1 MRIVVLDGSTLNPGD
16 LSWHQLEEL
25 GSLEVYG
32 RTDPAEIVQRS
43 ATAEVILTNKTP
55 LTAETVKQLPAL
67 RYIGVTATGYN
78 IVDIAAAKQLGI
90 TVTNIPTYGTDT
102 VAQFAF
108 ALLLELC
115 HQVGHHSDAVRAG
128 EWTKSGDWCFWNSP
142 QVELAGKTMGV
153 VGFGR
158 IGRRVGEIALA
169 FGMKVIGYDAAPR
182 NPLDHHDFRWADLEA
197 LLAESDVVSLHCPLV
212 PETEGLINSNRLGLM
227 KKTAFLLNNSRGPL
241 VVEQD
246 LADAL
251 NNGRLGGAAIDVL
264 PEEPPR
270 HGSVLFSARNCIV
283 TPHISWAAKECRAR
297 LMALAIDNVRGFVS
311 GNPINVVNP

>member
-1 MRIVVLDGSTLNPGD
+1 
-16 LSWHQLEEL
+16 
-25 GSLEVYG
+25 
-32 RTDPAEIVQRS
+32 
-43 ATAEVILTNKTP
+43 
-55 LTAETVKQLPAL
+55 
-67 RYIGVTATGYN
+67 
-78 IVDIAAAKQLGI
+78 
-90 TVTNIPTYGTDT
+90 
-102 VAQFAF
+102 
-108 ALLLELC
+108 
-115 HQVGHHSDAVRAG
+115 
-128 EWTKSGDWCFWNSP
+128 
-142 QVELAGKTMGV
+142 
-153 VGFGR
+153 
-158 IGRRVGEIALA
+158 VGEIALA